1 MKLLFIKNYSKVKK
15 NVVLNERMRVVM
27 YYFERKMDEREVKSS
42 TKNVGVG
49 FSVLLL
55 GGVGYENQNK

>member
-1 MKLLFIKNYSKVKK
+1 
-15 NVVLNERMRVVM
+15 MRVVM

-49 FSVLLL
+49 LSVLLL

>member
-1 MKLLFIKNYSKVKK
+1 
-15 NVVLNERMRVVM
+15 M

-55 GGVGYENQNK
+55 GAWDTKIKISSTKKIMRRF

>member
-1 MKLLFIKNYSKVKK
+1 
-15 NVVLNERMRVVM
+15 M
-27 YYFERKMDEREVKSS
+27 YYFERKMDEREVKNS

-55 GGVGYENQNK
+55 GGVGYENQNKQY